1 MLIILNCFI
10 IIIRG
15 RHPQKQKG
23 AIYMVQII
31 AGSKGKGKT
40 KILLDKVNTK
50 VKESSG
56 TLVYL
61 DKNSKHMYELDR
73 KVRLINVN
81 DYCVTNYSEFIGFL
95 CGMIS
100 QDHDLEQ
107 MYFDSFLS
115 ISYLE
120 NADIRPAFN
129 KLLKLS
135 EKFNVDF
142 YVSISLD
149 DHEIPEELKEYVT
162 VSL

>member
-1 MLIILNCFI
+1 MVHLIIGN
-10 IIIRG
+10 
-15 RHPQKQKG
+15 
-23 AIYMVQII
+23 
-31 AGSKGKGKT
+31 KGKGKT
-40 KILLDKVNTK
+40 KWMLDKVNSEIK
-50 VKESSG
+50 NSLG
-56 TLVYL
+56 NICYL
-61 DKNSKHMYELDR
+61 DKSSQHMYELNNR
-73 KVRLINVN
+73 IRLINVN
-81 DYCVTNYSEFIGFL
+81 DYMIGNNDQFL
-95 CGMIS
+95 GFVSGIIS